1 MQMPTVIAEKLINE
15 RKFQWVDGV
24 YRGSMPEEIQNN
36 VDKTVI
42 LVSEWLNEP
51 TRYANQ
57 SFKGWN
63 IGVQVQ
69 TFFKLKNQ
77 PISLI
82 DAEIAMAKLFKD
94 NGWQIDDSK
103 TNIKDPDTKQWSQV
117 FLFSKNINLKE
128 GI

>member
-1 MQMPTVIAEKLINE
+1 MDMPTVTAKKMIEDKN
-15 RKFQWVDGV
+15 FSWVDGV
-24 YRGSMPEEIQNN
+24 YHGSIPEEIKDN
-36 VDKTVI
+36 VDKTVV
-42 LVSEWLNEP
+42 LVTEWLNEP
-51 TRYANQ
+51 ARYANQ
-57 SFKGWN
+57 SFKGWT

-69 TFFKLKNQ
+69 TFFKLKEQ

-82 DAEIAMAKLFKD
+82 DAEIAMARLFKN

-103 TNIKDPDTKQWSQV
+103 TNIKDPDTKQWSQS

>member
-1 MQMPTVIAEKLINE
+1 MDMPTVTAEKMIE
-15 RKFQWVDGV
+15 DKKFSWVDGV
-24 YRGSMPEEIQNN
+24 YRGSMPEEIKDN
-36 VDKTVI
+36 VDKTVV
-42 LVSEWLNEP
+42 LVTEWLNEP

-57 SFKGWN
+57 SFKGWT

-69 TFFKLKNQ
+69 TFFKLKEQ

-82 DAEIAMAKLFKD
+82 DAEIAMARLFKK

-103 TNIKDPDTKQWSQV
+103 TNIKDPDTKQWSQS

>member
-1 MQMPTVIAEKLINE
+1 MDMPIVTAKKMIESK
-15 RKFQWVDGV
+15 KFPWLDSV
-24 YRGSMPEEIQNN
+24 YSGSMPEEIEDN
-36 VDKTVI
+36 VDKTVV
-42 LVSEWLNEP
+42 LVTEWLNEP

-57 SFKGWN
+57 SFKGWT

-69 TFFKLKNQ
+69 TFFKLKEQ

-82 DAEIAMAKLFKD
+82 DAEIAMARLFKN

-103 TNIKDPDTKQWSQV
+103 TNIKDPDTKQWSQS

>member
-1 MQMPTVIAEKLINE
+1 MDMPTVTAEKMIE
-15 RKFQWVDGV
+15 DKKFSWVDGV
-24 YRGSMPEEIQNN
+24 YRGSMPEEIEDN
-36 VDKTVI
+36 VDETVV
-42 LVSEWLNEP
+42 LVTEWLNEP

-57 SFKGWN
+57 SFKGWT

-69 TFFKLKNQ
+69 TFFKLKDQ
-77 PISLI
+77 SVSLI
-82 DAEIAMAKLFKD
+82 DAEIAMARLFKK

-103 TNIKDPDTKQWSQV
+103 TNIKDPDTKQWSQS